1 MKSNPDLSD
10 DLPVQIKHSKRARR
24 LALRLDVK
32 ERVINLVIPKGC
44 SERKAHAFAR
54 DHKEWITEKL
64 AELAPLV
71 PFENGRVIPVLGKNR
86 QILVRRDSRAT
97 DITLHDDTIL
107 IRTNKAAD
115 PARRLTAH
123 LKALAQDELS
133 ALSHDKAALIGKKIK
148 EISVRDTKSRWGSC
162 GVDKRLSYSW
172 RLILAPLP
180 AMDYVVAHEVAHL
193 THLNHSAK
201 FWALC
206 AELSN
211 DYEEGK
217 YWMRNHGH
225 ELMRFG

>member
-1 MKSNPDLSD
+1 MHD
-10 DLPVQIKHSKRARR
+10 DLPIQIKHSKRAKR

-32 ERVINLVIPKGC
+32 ERVINLVVPKGC
-44 SERKAHAFAR
+44 SDHKAHAFALE
-54 DHKEWITEKL
+54 HKEWIEEKL

-71 PFENGRVIPVLGKNR
+71 PFENGRIIPVLGKNR

-97 DITLHDDTIL
+97 DIFMDDDTIL

-123 LKALAQDELS
+123 LKKLAQDELS
-133 ALSHDKAALIGKKIK
+133 ALSHEKAALIDKKIK
-148 EISVRDTKSRWGSC
+148 EVSVRDTKSRWGSC

-172 RLILAPLP
+172 RLLLAPLP

-193 THLNHSAK
+193 VHLNHSAE

-206 AELSN
+206 EELSD

-217 YWMRNHGH
+217 YWMRQHGH
-225 ELMRFG
+225 ELMRYGASGK